1 MPTTREEAVSEVKRR
16 LDIVEFISQY
26 LPLKKAGINFSGRCP
41 FHDEKTPSFMVSA
54 ERQTFKCFGCGK
66 GGDIL
71 TFVIEKEGLSF
82 PEAIEMLAAKAGVEL
97 PTTQSSATPEQ
108 RSGKKRLLELN
119 ESCQNYWHELLLRHP
134 KASHARQYV
143 SDRGLT
149 PTLIEQFKIGFAPPA
164 DATRQLLTKK
174 GFSGAEERLAGEPA
188 RFAGRLTFPITDV
201 TGQVIGF
208 TGRQLPVPAGI
219 EASGP
224 KYWNT
229 PETPVF
235 HKSDALYA
243 LHLAKDAIRQTETVI
258 LAEGQM
264 DVIGLHAAG
273 LTQSVA
279 SSGTALTERQCQ
291 MLARFTTEIVF
302 CYDADAAGLKA
313 AERGFEVALAADL
326 NPTVMSLPAGKDP
339 GDLGFS
345 KPEQLKRAFEQRQPV
360 IAWLLSRAA
369 EEYGLA
375 QPVAK
380 KKIVK
385 RLAPWLNRVKDAVER
400 RAWLDVIAERLQTTT
415 EAIND
420 TLKSNLARPVQAAT
434 PPTNQ
439 AIKITDTQ
447 LIVGLLVAHPALLQ
461 EQSLSQLQLALP
473 PEWHFALD
481 WLLATTENRPTLPR
495 ENQLQL
501 DECALLA
508 SKQYEDLTPEE
519 RRIELNSLL
528 SRRSANVR
536 RQLTTA
542 LIQAQGS
549 GDQAEID
556 RLHQLLQS
564 VKVNAS
570 D

>member
-26 LPLKKAGINFSGRCP
+26 LPLKKSGINYSGRCP

-82 PEAIEMLAAKAGVEL
+82 PEALEMLAAKAGVEL
-97 PTTQSSATPEQ
+97 PTNQTTSPEQ
-108 RSGKKRLLELN
+108 RSGKKRLFELN
-119 ESCQNYWHELLLRHP
+119 EACQNYWHELLLRHP

-143 SDRGLT
+143 SNRGLT
-149 PTLIEQFKIGFAPPA
+149 ADLIERFMLGFAPPA
-164 DATRQLLTKK
+164 TATRELLTKK
-174 GFSGAEERLAGEPA
+174 GFTYAEERLAGEPA
-188 RFAGRLTFPITDV
+188 RFGGRLTFPITDV

-229 PETPVF
+229 PETPIF

-243 LHLAKDAIRQTETVI
+243 LHLAKDTIRQTETAI

-273 LTQSVA
+273 LTQAVA
-279 SSGTALTERQCQ
+279 SSGTSLTDRQCQ
-291 MLARFTTEIVF
+291 LLARFTSEIVF
-302 CYDADAAGLKA
+302 CYDSDAAGLKA

-339 GDLGFS
+339 GDLGFT
-345 KPEQLKRAFEQRQPV
+345 KPDMLKRAFEQRQPV
-360 IAWLLSRAA
+360 IAWLLGRAA
-369 EEYGLA
+369 EEYGIA
-375 QPVAK
+375 QPIAK

-415 EAIND
+415 EAIAD
-420 TLKSNLARPVQAAT
+420 TLKGASTKQTIESKPEQTVAF
-434 PPTNQ
+434 
-439 AIKITDTQ
+439 TDIQ
-447 LIVGLLVAHPALLQ
+447 LIVGLLVAHPSLLV
-461 EQSLSQLQLALP
+461 EQSVERLRLALP
-473 PEWHFALD
+473 EEWRFAID
-481 WLLATTENRPTLPR
+481 WLCTTESRPELPR
-495 ENQLQL
+495 EQQLLL
-501 DECALLA
+501 DESALLA
-508 SKQYEDLTPEE
+508 NRQYDDLTPEE
-519 RRIELNSLL
+519 RRVELNSLL
-528 SRRSANVR
+528 GRRTANAR

-542 LIQAQGS
+542 LLQAQS
-549 GDQAEID
+549 AGDQNEVE
-556 RLHQLLQS
+556 RLQRLLQS